1 MGVPPQMLEVKGSHK
16 KLQIARSPSS
26 SHPPP
31 PKKHQQDFNS
41 VLKLI
46 AFSATLH
53 CRPGESSRIVS
64 LIIILVFVCHK
75 PLL

>member
-1 MGVPPQMLEVKGSHK
+1 MLEVKGANK
-16 KLQIARSPSS
+16 KLQIARSSAS
-26 SHPPP
+26 FN
-31 PKKHQQDFNS
+31 PKKKQQQQDFNS

-53 CRPGESSRIVS
+53 CRPGGSSCIISV
-64 LIIILVFVCHK
+64 IIILVYVCHK

>member
-1 MGVPPQMLEVKGSHK
+1 MGVPPQMLEVKSSHK

-26 SHPPP
+26 SHP

-53 CRPGESSRIVS
+53 CRPGESSCIVS
-64 LIIILVFVCHK
+64 LIIILVFVCNK

>member
-26 SHPPP
+26 SHPQ
-31 PKKHQQDFNS
+31 KKHQQDFNS

-46 AFSATLH
+46 AFLQHS
-53 CRPGESSRIVS
+53 IVA
-64 LIIILVFVCHK
+64 
-75 PLL
+75 PENLLASFHWS